1 MTLRPAGCRCL
12 ACGHPFG
19 AFRVLGRGRD
29 ENNRRADPVE
39 DPCGG
44 GANEVE
50 VAGDEVPDRVRLARV
65 ELLYD
70 DGVSPRWVNVAVA
83 WSDWMT
89 YVAVLP
95 TTCPGVKSPLPLNAA
110 STVCPLSHVNG
121 IVVVLGSAEA
131 AGAKAIAATAPEM
144 TVAHMRLSMRMFLSL
159 QDVSGRPAQG
169 THDGIG
175 PIWGQG

>member
-1 MTLRPAGCRCL
+1 MKTTDVPT
-12 ACGHPFG
+12 PWKT
-19 AFRVLGRGRD
+19 
-29 ENNRRADPVE
+29 PVE
-39 DPCGG
+39 VTRTKSKWQVTRSPTGWG
-44 GANEVE
+44 
-50 VAGDEVPDRVRLARV
+50 
-65 ELLYD
+65 LL
-70 DGVSPRWVNVAVA
+70 VSICDTMTGSPPVGVNVAVA
-83 WSDWMT
+83 LSDWMT
-89 YVAVLP
+89 YVCVLP

-169 THDGIG
+169 TPMASVRSGGRGEWHRGTVRSSLGI
-175 PIWGQG
+175 